1 MIVETKISYGYLDLI
16 KIFFQANNIDV
27 KIRDMSAYPYG
38 KIIIEYDDDSDT
50 SVAITF
56 MSYKH
61 LGLENML
68 CDYLIR
74 CGIDPRIIPVGRA
87 KPPVRDMNKLEEEWQ
102 EHRKR
107 IGLR

>member
-1 MIVETKISYGYLDLI
+1 MIVETKISYGYLELI

-27 KIRDMSAYPYG
+27 KIKDMAAYPYG
-38 KIIIEYDDDSDT
+38 KIIIEYEDDSDAAT
-50 SVAITF
+50 TITF
-56 MSYKH
+56 LSYKH

-68 CDYLIR
+68 CDYLIK
-74 CGIDPRIIPVGRA
+74 CGIDPIIISIGSA
-87 KPPVRDMNKLEEEWQ
+87 QPVRDMNKLEEDWQ